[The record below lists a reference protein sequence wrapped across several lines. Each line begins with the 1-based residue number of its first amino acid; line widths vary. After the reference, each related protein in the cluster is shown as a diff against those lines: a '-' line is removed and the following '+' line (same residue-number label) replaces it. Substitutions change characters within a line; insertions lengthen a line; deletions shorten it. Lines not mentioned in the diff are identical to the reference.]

1 MKSKITWLLIILLAT
16 RAVAQTPVEKTVP
29 VQATQTLF
37 LDFDHPEI
45 KISTWEKKEVLIK
58 GTASINRGEN
68 DNAFAL
74 EISNTGSEIRITS
87 TIKDKE
93 NLPKRIMI
101 KKGDTEY
108 FFKAKDFK
116 DPEVQKFLEQ
126 NGREYS
132 YMSNGLIVEVKLEIF
147 VPKGMPTRVLSK
159 YGIVEVTGFDAP
171 LTIDSKY
178 GGVDATISATTTG
191 QLVARSRYGEIL
203 TNLGV
208 SFDQKS
214 PDRNEKWTE
223 ISAKVGSGS
232 RYEIEAKYGNVY
244 LRKPK

>member
-1 MKSKITWLLIILLAT
+1 MKMKILILCLI
-16 RAVAQTPVEKTVP
+16 VSVGFGQTQVEKSLA
-29 VQATQTLF
+29 VQAGQTLM

-45 KISTWEKKEVLIK
+45 KLSTWDKKEIAVK

-68 DNAFAL
+68 DNAFEL
-74 EISNTGSEIRITS
+74 QVTTTGPQIRIS
-87 TIKDKE
+87 SIIKDKE
-93 NLPKRIMI
+93 NLPQHIMI

-116 DPEVQKFLEQ
+116 DPEVQKFFDE

-132 YMSNGLIVEVKLEIF
+132 YMSNGVIIEVKLEIF
-147 VPKGMPTRVLSK
+147 VPKGMATNVVSK
-159 YGIVEVTGFDAP
+159 YGIVEVAGFDAP

-178 GGVDATISATTTG
+178 GGVDATITAATTG

-208 SFDQKS
+208 SFDQKG

-223 ISAKVGSGS
+223 ISAKIGTGP

>member
-1 MKSKITWLLIILLAT
+1 MKLQTLILWVLALST
-16 RAVAQTPVEKTVP
+16 FAQTPVDRTV
-29 VQATQTLF
+29 ATQAGQRLI

-45 KISTWEKKEVLIK
+45 KLSTWDKKEISIK
-58 GTASINRGEN
+58 GTASVNRGEN
-68 DNAFAL
+68 DNAFELQIAT
-74 EISNTGSEIRITS
+74 SGQDIRITS
-87 TIKDKE
+87 IIKDKE
-93 NLPKRIMI
+93 NLPQRIMI

-116 DPEVQKFLEQ
+116 DREVQKFLDEH
-126 NGREYS
+126 GREYA
-132 YMSNGLIVEVKLEIF
+132 YMSNGVIIEVKLEIL
-147 VPKGMPTRVLSK
+147 VPKGMITNVLSK
-159 YGIVEVTGFDAP
+159 YGIVEVSNFDAP

-178 GGVDATISATTTG
+178 GGVDATIDAATTG

-208 SFDQKS
+208 AFDQKS

-223 ISAKVGSGS
+223 ISAKIGTGS